1 MENKVR
7 VLLQIE
13 GKQKTHIP
21 TTMKFYLSGDVRNS
35 MKTYKEL
42 LNGFGGK
49 SEILNKQQRCECGEG
64 GALTW
69 LGQTHRSITAMDQ
82 AGIRLNAVLEWN
94 LEAEGIACALNHEY
108 MKTGWRSPLH
118 GIPILLK
125 DNIDTGD
132 CMHTSAGSLALA
144 ERYASQDA
152 FIVSKLRAAGAVI
165 CGKTNMTE
173 FANFMTD
180 NMPNGYSSRGGQ
192 VKHVWKVDA
201 DPSGSSTGSAVAVA
215 AGYVPLAI
223 GTETC
228 GSIISPAA
236 AAGIVGLKP
245 TVGWVSRKGII
256 PIAPSQDVAGPM
268 ARTVADCALAFEVI
282 AGYDPADPATGLCID
297 RQLPKPEDFQKYS
310 NGLKGVRIGVFML
323 DEEDK
328 PVKYPAFHN
337 ALHVLESLGAEL
349 VPFSPPP
356 GAGKHMGTVL
366 LHEFRPAM
374 DTALKDSKGPIHSL
388 AGISTFNEAHAE
400 ECLRYGQTN
409 ITKALSLPKPMLTSE
424 YFEARETAG
433 SALRA
438 LQKSFSELA
447 LDAVVSLYG
456 LMVFPVTGCPALTL
470 PVGVDDEE
478 GMPVPVVI
486 NGLPFTEGNILGIGM
501 ALETALNLS
510 LQPAL
515 IKMAKENEADK
526 MKG

>member
-1 MENKVR
+1 
-7 VLLQIE
+7 
-13 GKQKTHIP
+13 
-21 TTMKFYLSGDVRNS
+21 MKAFKKLTQYGS
-35 MKTYKEL
+35 
-42 LNGFGGK
+42 K
-49 SEILNKQQRCECGEG
+49 SEILNMQHKYECGES

-69 LGQTHRSITAMDQ
+69 LGQTQHSIAAMDQ
-82 AGIRLNAVLEWN
+82 TGIALNAVLEWN
-94 LEAEGIACALNHEY
+94 LEAEGIACALNHEC

-118 GIPILLK
+118 GIPVLLK

-152 FIVSKLRAAGAVI
+152 SIVSKLRAAGAVI

-180 NMPNGYSSRGGQ
+180 NMPDGYSSRGGQ
-192 VKHVWKVDA
+192 VKNVWKADA

-236 AAGIVGLKP
+236 AAGIVALKP

-268 ARTVADCALAFEVI
+268 SRTVADCALAFSVI
-282 AGYDPADPATGLCID
+282 AGYDPADPVTGLCIG
-297 RQLPKPEDFQKYS
+297 RPLPKAEDFQKYL

-323 DEEDK
+323 DEDDR

-337 ALHVLESLGAEL
+337 ALHVLESLGAEI

-356 GAGKHMGTVL
+356 GVGKHMGTVL

-374 DTALKDSKGPIHSL
+374 DAALNNGTGSIHSL
-388 AGISTFNEAHAE
+388 ADIAAFNEAHAE

-409 ITKALSLPKPMLTSE
+409 IAKALSLPKPMLTSV
-424 YFEARETAG
+424 YFEARETAR
-433 SALRA
+433 SALQAVR
-438 LQKSFSELA
+438 KSFSELS

-470 PVGVDDEE
+470 PVGFDEE
-478 GMPVPVVI
+478 EGIPVPIVI
-486 NGLPFTEGNILGIGM
+486 NGLPFTEGSILGIGM
-501 ALETALNLS
+501 ALETALNLC
-510 LQPAL
+510 LHPTL
-515 IKMAKENEADK
+515 TKMVNENEIDK